1 MIKEIKNY
9 IVDYLWIF
17 IFVLEYKKK
26 NVIVNFL
33 EEFMV
38 KSMLVLYDVYIKLYV
53 KYMLLMNNFMI
64 KVILCNKILLFVFVL
79 YRVIG
84 KLVFCFY
91 FFYGSFI
98 CYFNIDNYK
107 LDVN

>member
-1 MIKEIKNY
+1 MLIIYGYLFLFWNIKKN
-9 IVDYLWIF
+9 
-17 IFVLEYKKK
+17 
-26 NVIVNFL
+26 NVIVNFW
-33 EEFMV
+33 
-38 KSMLVLYDVYIKLYV
+38 KSLWLRVCWFCMMLYIKLYV